1 MYVPVKLEQIPGDFL
16 KAETI
21 STNDCHQNGP
31 NLIPS
36 WSKFNLKNPCF
47 RKF

>member
-21 STNDCHQNGP
+21 SNSRFD
-31 NLIPS
+31 
-36 WSKFNLKNPCF
+36 F
-47 RKF
+47 RMDVT

>member
-1 MYVPVKLEQIPGDFL
+1 MYVPVKLEQISGDFL

-21 STNDCHQNGP
+21 FHQNGR

-36 WSKFNLKNPCF
+36 WNKFNLKNPCF

>member
-21 STNDCHQNGP
+21 STERFFIRMD
-31 NLIPS
+31 LT
-36 WSKFNLKNPCF
+36 
-47 RKF
+47 